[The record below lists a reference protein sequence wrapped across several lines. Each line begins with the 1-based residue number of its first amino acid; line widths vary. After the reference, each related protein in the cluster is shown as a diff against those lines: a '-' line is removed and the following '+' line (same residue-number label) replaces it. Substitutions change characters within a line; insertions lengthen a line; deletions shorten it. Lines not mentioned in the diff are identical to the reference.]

1 MQTTARKR
9 EREREKKEGEE
20 RKVTWLA
27 STVEKGDHAQPRN
40 VGSLWKL
47 EKARKSIAS

>member
-9 EREREKKEGEE
+9 ERERELTAGEE
-20 RKVTWLA
+20 RNVTWLA
-27 STVEKGDHAQPRN
+27 LKVEKGDHAQPRN

>member
-9 EREREKKEGEE
+9 ERERELTAEE
-20 RKVTWLA
+20 RNVTWLA
-27 STVEKGDHAQPRN
+27 LKVEKGDHAQPRN